1 MELMD
6 IYSNLMD
13 LNFLWIIGIA
23 AIVFIIAIKI
33 VNATIK
39 EILKFAIAIGVLA
52 AVAWVIVKIVF

>member
-1 MELMD
+1 MEIME
-6 IYSNLMD
+6 IYSSIMD
-13 LNFLWIIGIA
+13 LGFLWIIGIA

-52 AVAWVIVKIVF
+52 AVAWVTMKMVF

>member
-52 AVAWVIVKIVF
+52 AVAWVTMKMVF

>member
-1 MELMD
+1 MEIME
-6 IYSNLMD
+6 IYSSIMD
-13 LNFLWIIGIA
+13 LGFLWIIGIA

-52 AVAWVIVKIVF
+52 AVGWVVWKIII